1 MGRPRR
7 MLVEGG
13 VYHVYNRVARGGM
26 AFADGGE
33 AARFVGLIRKLKQQ
47 DGLGVLAWG
56 VLSNHYH
63 LAVRMGSVPLSRT
76 MQALHQSFTRSYN
89 GRHEVYGPFW
99 QGRYKAK
106 AVRDPRYL
114 MQLVL
119 YIHSNPR
126 AAGVAEDL
134 ASYPWSGHREVLR
147 RSGGGLLDVDEML
160 LIFGETRR
168 AARRTYLASL
178 EGAPDQEWFGG
189 VPGSLPWWRLG
200 RPRREVDEEL
210 EIDPERPRIDAQG
223 RSTAVERPALEAAAY
238 VELAARALGLSDE
251 QIRAKTRSEELQEAR
266 DRLVLVGVERYRL
279 MVKELAQVI
288 GRCPDTVSTWL
299 GRAVR
304 RRGSDAGFARGL
316 DELDRQVAELG
327 WRRLG

>member
-13 VYHVYNRVARGGM
+13 VYHVYNRVARGAM
-26 AFADGGE
+26 ALAEEGE
-33 AARFVGLIRKLKQQ
+33 AERFAGLIRKLKQQ
-47 DGLGVLAWG
+47 DGFGVLAWC

-63 LAVRMGSVPLSRT
+63 LAVRTGSVPLSRT

-89 GRHEVYGPFW
+89 GRHKVYGPFW

-160 LIFGETRR
+160 LVFGETRR
-168 AARRTYLASL
+168 AARRAYLASL
-178 EGAPDQEWFGG
+178 EAAPDQDWYGEA
-189 VPGSLPWWRLG
+189 PGSLPWWRLG
-200 RPRREVDEEL
+200 RPRREADEALEL
-210 EIDPERPRIDAQG
+210 APDRPRVDAEG
-223 RSTAVERPALEAAAY
+223 RSTAVERPALEAAAFA
-238 VELAARALGLSDE
+238 ELAARALGLSDE
-251 QIRAKTRSEELQEAR
+251 QVRAKTRSGGLQEAR

-279 MVKELAQVI
+279 MVKELAEVI
-288 GRCPDTVSTWL
+288 GRDRDTVSTWL
-299 GRAVR
+299 SRAVR
-304 RRGSDAGFARGL
+304 RRGADPELARCL
-316 DELDRQVAELG
+316 DELDQQVAELG
-327 WRRLG
+327 WRELV

>member
-13 VYHVYNRVARGGM
+13 VYHVYNRVARGAM
-26 AFADGGE
+26 ALAEEGE
-33 AARFVGLIRKLKQQ
+33 AGRFVGLIRKLKQQ
-47 DGLGVLAWG
+47 DGLGVLAWC
-56 VLSNHYH
+56 VMSNHYH

-76 MQALHQSFTRSYN
+76 MQALHQGFTRSYN
-89 GRHEVYGPFW
+89 GRHKVYGPFW

-134 ASYPWSGHREVLR
+134 ASYPWSGHREVLK

-160 LIFGETRR
+160 LVFGETRR

-178 EGAPDQEWFGG
+178 EAAPDQEWFGG

-210 EIDPERPRIDAQG
+210 EIDPDRPRVDAQG

-238 VELAARALGLSDE
+238 VELAARAS
-251 QIRAKTRSEELQEAR
+251 RAQR
-266 DRLVLVGVERYRL
+266 
-279 MVKELAQVI
+279 
-288 GRCPDTVSTWL
+288 
-299 GRAVR
+299 
-304 RRGSDAGFARGL
+304 
-316 DELDRQVAELG
+316 
-327 WRRLG
+327 